1 MPASILQT
9 LSTLLVEPSSA
20 QQKIISG
27 YLNKIGIVSVVCSK
41 NSSDALVMMR
51 EQTPDI
57 VISAMHLEGMTGT
70 ELVQTMRM
78 DDDLKDIPFM
88 LISSETHYRYLEPI
102 RQAGVIAIL
111 PKPFSCEQLERAIDS
126 AVQFINPG
134 ELNTDTFD
142 SEELK
147 VLVVDDSFT
156 ARRHITRVLNNMGI
170 KDITEAENGVPA
182 LALIRDNYFD
192 AVITDYNMPVMDG
205 KEFVEEVR
213 KNSSQASIPIL
224 MVSSETDDSRLSA
237 VQQAGVSAI
246 CDKPFDSIEVKKLLQ
261 RILD

>member
-1 MPASILQT
+1 MSVSALQT

-20 QQKIISG
+20 QQKIISA
-27 YLNKIGIVSVVCSK
+27 YLHKIGIVSINCVK
-41 NSSDALVMMR
+41 NGQQAVDFMHKQS
-51 EQTPDI
+51 PDM

-78 DDDLKDIPFM
+78 DEGLRDIPFM

-111 PKPFSCEQLERAIDS
+111 PKPFTLQQLEKAIES
-126 AVQFINPG
+126 ALHFVNPG
-134 ELNTDTFD
+134 ELNTSAFD
-142 SEELK
+142 GEELK

-156 ARRHITRVLNNMGI
+156 ARRHIIRVLKNMGI
-170 KDITEAENGVPA
+170 ADVVEAENGAQA
-182 LALIRDNYFD
+182 LQKIKESYFD
-192 AVITDYNMPVMDG
+192 VVVTDYNMPVMDG

-213 KNSSQASIPIL
+213 KNSSQATIPIL
-224 MVSSETDDSRLSA
+224 MVSSETDQSRLSA
-237 VQQAGVSAI
+237 IQQVGVSAV
-246 CDKPFDSIEVKKLLQ
+246 CDKPFDSLEVKMLLQ